1 MSEEAKEE
9 GGAPA
14 KGRNGV
20 VIVAAIVALL
30 GGGAAGVF
38 ALGPMLGGGGHA
50 ESEEG
55 GHGEAEEEGGHG
67 KKSGGHG
74 ASAGSPVFAIEN
86 LVVNPAGTQG
96 TRFLIATV
104 AIEAADAETATE
116 LHARDPEIRDV
127 LLGLL
132 SKRTVDQLSD
142 LDGRENLKEEI
153 RVAIEGVVGAKR
165 IVRVFIPQYVLQ

>member
-14 KGRNGV
+14 RGRNGV
-20 VIVAAIVALL
+20 VIIAAIVALL
-30 GGGAAGVF
+30 GGGAAGVL
-38 ALGPMLGGGGHA
+38 ALGPMLGGGHA
-50 ESEEG
+50 ESGEG
-55 GHGEAEEEGGHG
+55 GPGDAEEEGGHG
-67 KKSGGHG
+67 EKSDGGHG
-74 ASAGSPVFAIEN
+74 AKAGSPVFAIET

-104 AIEAADAETATE
+104 AIEATDAETATE

-153 RVAIEGVVGAKR
+153 RVAIEAVVGAKR